1 MKDIE
6 MLQATI
12 AQLPGFLAVVNLD
25 CKCIA
30 INQSAAHAFGYSS
43 ILGTLGITPKE
54 MRCKAVES
62 ADAFIEQNEQILQ
75 HENALTLIDI
85 HTYAK
90 DEKKFLLTNK
100 KPFYLQEK
108 LAGVI
113 GHATELTS
121 AKLQQICERLIETD
135 KYFYPTSSK
144 NRSYQINNY
153 SHTSLTSREQDCMS
167 YLVRGKTMKQIAQL
181 MHISPR
187 TVESH
192 LTHIKEKLNCKTKS
206 DLIEVGILQGYL
218 NLIPRSLFNNNMTE
232 IIS

>member
-1 MKDIE
+1 MTDIE
-6 MLQATI
+6 MLQTTI

-25 CKCIA
+25 SRCIA
-30 INQSAAHAFGYSS
+30 INQSAAQAFGYSS
-43 ILGTLGITPKE
+43 IEGALGITPKE

-75 HENALTLIDI
+75 YETPLTLIDI

-90 DEKKFLLTNK
+90 DEKKFLLSNK

-113 GHATELTS
+113 GHAAELTS

-135 KYFYPTSSK
+135 KYFYPTSCK
-144 NRSYQINNY
+144 NRSYQINHY
-153 SHTSLTSREQDCMS
+153 SHTSLTSREQDCLS
-167 YLVRGKTMKQIAQL
+167 YLVRGKTMKQMAHL
-181 MHISPR
+181 MRISPR

-192 LTHIKEKLNCKTKS
+192 LINIKEKLHCKTKS

-218 NLIPRSLFNNNMTE
+218 NLIPESLLKNNMSET
-232 IIS
+232 IN